1 MAIFQNN
8 RDPIERLYWLG
19 WAFFIIVLLLFSRLW
34 YLSVASFDHYDRI
47 ARRNHIR
54 TVPVLAVRGP
64 IEDRN
69 GRILVEN
76 TYGFD
81 LVLFQEEK
89 PGLDRTLQFLSEAL
103 QVSREELEERLR
115 EASHYSLYQ
124 PVVVSQGLT
133 LDQISFLMARRSD
146 HPLLDIVERPRRFY
160 PHGKLAA
167 HVLGHVG
174 EISSD
179 ELGRPGLEAH
189 RAGDVIGKSGIER
202 VGNQHLAGRNGVR
215 RIRVDS
221 QGRAFEELEPIAT
234 TAGEGLQLTIDLG
247 IQEVAEAALEGY
259 TGAIVVLDP
268 DSGEILAMA
277 SRPTFDP
284 NEFATRISS
293 SRWKELTTHPGHP
306 FQNRSIQ
313 NGFPPGSVFKIVMAL
328 AGLESQVINSRHRVL
343 CTGSQRL
350 FGHDFRCS
358 ASGGHGW
365 VDLEAALQYS
375 CNIYFYQLGRNL
387 GIDRIQAFA
396 RQFGLGQKTAIDLP
410 GEIRGLVPSREWKRE
425 TKGTPW
431 YPGETISVS
440 IGQGPILATSLQMAV
455 AVGAVATGRL
465 VQPHLRRPAPDD
477 SRGEPQTVFAP
488 EQLEEIRTGL
498 WRAVNQSGTAQRA
511 RVEGF
516 EVAGKTGTVQTI
528 GRSSRERMDP
538 AARVSRFRSTAW
550 FVGYAPA
557 SNPQV
562 VVAVILEQAGSGG
575 EVAAPVAQKIL
586 QAFHSR
592 NAPSDVGLPV
602 MARAPDLSTQP

>member
-19 WAFFIIVLLLFSRLW
+19 WAFFVIVLVLFSRLW
-34 YLSVASFDHYDRI
+34 YLSVASFDHYEEI

-54 TVPVLAVRGP
+54 TVPVLAARGP
-64 IEDRN
+64 IVDRN

-81 LVLFQEEK
+81 LVLFREEE
-89 PGLDRTLQFLSEAL
+89 PGLDRTLKFLSEAL
-103 QVSREELEERLR
+103 RVSRAELEERLL

-124 PVVVSQGLT
+124 PVVVSQGLR
-133 LDQISFLMARRSD
+133 LDQISFLMARQSD

-167 HVLGHVG
+167 HVLGYVG

-179 ELGRPGLEAH
+179 ELSRPGFEAH

-202 VGNQHLAGRNGVR
+202 IGNRDLAGRNGIR

-221 QGRAFEELEPIAT
+221 QGRAFEELDPIPAR
-234 TAGEGLQLTIDLG
+234 AGEGLQLTIDLD
-247 IQEVAEAALEGY
+247 IQRAAEDALEGY
-259 TGAIVVLDP
+259 TGAVVVLDP
-268 DSGEILAMA
+268 GSGEILAMA

-284 NEFATRISS
+284 NEFATRIST
-293 SRWKELTTHPGHP
+293 SRWEELTAHPGRP

-328 AGLESQVINSRHRVL
+328 AGLESHLIDSRQRVF

-350 FGHDFRCS
+350 FGHDFGCG
-358 ASGGHGW
+358 AGGGHGW
-365 VDLEAALQYS
+365 VDLEVALQYS

-396 RQFGLGQKTAIDLP
+396 RQFGLGEKTGIDLP
-410 GEIRGLVPSREWKRE
+410 GEIKGLVPSREWKRRVR
-425 TKGTPW
+425 GTPW

-440 IGQGPILATSLQMAV
+440 IGQGPILATPLQMAV

-465 VQPHLRRPAPDD
+465 VQPHLRQPAPGD
-477 SRGEPQTVFAP
+477 RPGEPPLLFAP

-498 WRAVNQSGTAQRA
+498 WRAVNQSGTSQHA

-528 GRSSRERMDP
+528 GRSSRERLGS
-538 AARVSRFRSTAW
+538 ARAGRFRSTAW
-550 FVGYAPA
+550 FVGYAPVGD
-557 SNPQV
+557 PQV
-562 VVAVILEQAGSGG
+562 VVSVILEQAGSGG
-575 EVAAPVAQKIL
+575 ATAAPVAREIL
-586 QAFHSR
+586 DAFHSR
-592 NAPSDVGLPV
+592 DTPSDISFPV
-602 MARAPDLSTQP
+602 MARAPDRSTQQ

>member
-1 MAIFQNN
+1 MAIFQDN

-19 WAFFIIVLLLFSRLW
+19 WAFFVMVLLLFSRLW
-34 YLSVASFDHYDRI
+34 YLSVASFDHYDHV

-54 TVPVLAVRGP
+54 TVPILAARGP

-69 GRILVEN
+69 GHILVEN

-81 LVLFQEEK
+81 LVLFREKK

-146 HPLLDIVERPRRFY
+146 HPLLDIVERPSRFY

-167 HVLGHVG
+167 HVLGYVG

-179 ELGRPGLEAH
+179 ELRRPAFKAH
-189 RAGDVIGKSGIER
+189 GPGDFIGKSGIER
-202 VGNQHLAGRNGVR
+202 IYNRELVGQNGVR

-221 QGRAFEELEPIAT
+221 QGRAFEELEPMAT
-234 TAGEGLQLTIDLG
+234 TAGEKLRLTIDLD
-247 IQEVAEAALEGY
+247 IQKAAEDALEGH
-259 TGAIVVLDP
+259 TGAIVALDP
-268 DSGEILAMA
+268 GSGEILALA

-293 SRWKELTTHPGHP
+293 SRWKELATHPGHP

-328 AGLESQVINSRHRVL
+328 AGLESQLINSQQHVL

-365 VDLEAALQYS
+365 IDLEAALQYS

-387 GIDRIQAFA
+387 GIDRIQVFA
-396 RQFGLGQKTAIDLP
+396 RQFGLGRKTGIDLP
-410 GEIRGLVPSREWKRE
+410 GEISGLVPSREWKRE
-425 TKGTPW
+425 MKGTPW

-440 IGQGPILATSLQMAV
+440 IGQGPILVTPLQMAV

-465 VQPHLRRPAPDD
+465 VQPHLCRPAPGE
-477 SRGEPQTVFAP
+477 SRGEPQRLFAP
-488 EQLEEIRTGL
+488 EQLEKIRAGL
-498 WRAVNQSGTAQRA
+498 WRAVNQNGTAERA

-516 EVAGKTGTVQTI
+516 EVVGKTSTVQTI
-528 GRSSRERMDP
+528 GRASRERLGP
-538 AARVSRFRSTAW
+538 ARASRFRSTAW

-557 SNPQV
+557 NNPRV
-562 VVAVILEQAGSGG
+562 VVAVILEGAGSGG
-575 EVAAPVAQKIL
+575 AGAAPVAREIL

-592 NAPSDVGLPV
+592 NAPSDMDLPV
-602 MARAPDLSTQP
+602 MALNTPR

>member
-1 MAIFQNN
+1 MAIFQDN
-8 RDPIERLYWLG
+8 RDPIERLSWLG
-19 WAFFIIVLLLFSRLW
+19 WAFFVIVLLLFSRLW
-34 YLSVASFDHYDRI
+34 YLSVASFDHYDHI

-54 TVPVLAVRGP
+54 TVPVHAARGP

-81 LVLFQEEK
+81 LVMFREK
-89 PGLDRTLQFLSEAL
+89 KSGLDRTLQFLSEAL

-167 HVLGHVG
+167 HVLGYVG

-179 ELGRPGLEAH
+179 ELRRPGFKAH
-189 RAGDVIGKSGIER
+189 RPGDVIGKSGIER
-202 VGNQHLAGRNGVR
+202 VYNRELAGRNGVR

-221 QGRAFEELEPIAT
+221 QGRAFEELEPTAT
-234 TAGEGLQLTIDLG
+234 TAGEKLRLTIDLD
-247 IQEVAEAALEGY
+247 IQKAAEDALEGH
-259 TGAIVVLDP
+259 TGAIVALDP
-268 DSGEILAMA
+268 GSGEILALA

-293 SRWKELTTHPGHP
+293 LRWKELTSHPGRP

-313 NGFPPGSVFKIVMAL
+313 NGFPPGSIFKIVMAL
-328 AGLESQVINSRHRVL
+328 AGLESQLINSRQRVL

-358 ASGGHGW
+358 ATGGHGW
-365 VDLEAALQYS
+365 IDLEAALQYS

-387 GIDRIQAFA
+387 GIDRIQVFT
-396 RQFGLGQKTAIDLP
+396 RQFGFGQKTGIDLP
-410 GEIRGLVPSREWKRE
+410 GEISGLVPSREWKRE
-425 TKGTPW
+425 MKGTPW

-440 IGQGPILATSLQMAV
+440 IGQGPILVTPLQMAV

-465 VQPHLRRPAPDD
+465 VQPHLRRPAPGE
-477 SRGEPQTVFAP
+477 SRGQPQRLFAP
-488 EQLEEIRTGL
+488 EQLEKIRTGL
-498 WRAVNQSGTAQRA
+498 WRAVNQSGTAWRA

-528 GRSSRERMDP
+528 GRASRERLGP
-538 AARVSRFRSTAW
+538 ARASRFRSTAW

-557 SNPQV
+557 NNPQV
-562 VVAVILEQAGSGG
+562 VVAVILEGAGSGG
-575 EVAAPVAQKIL
+575 AAAAPVAREIL
-586 QAFHSR
+586 QFFHSR
-592 NAPSDVGLPV
+592 NAPSDMDLPV
-602 MARAPDLSTQP
+602 MARNE

>member
-1 MAIFQNN
+1 MAIFQDN

-19 WAFFIIVLLLFSRLW
+19 WAFFVIVLLLFSRLW
-34 YLSVASFDHYDRI
+34 YLSVASFDHYDHV

-54 TVPVLAVRGP
+54 TVPVLAARGP

-81 LVLFQEEK
+81 LVLFREKK
-89 PGLDRTLQFLSEAL
+89 PGLDRTLQFLSEVL

-146 HPLLDIVERPRRFY
+146 HPLLDIVERPLRFY

-167 HVLGHVG
+167 HVLGYVG

-179 ELGRPGLEAH
+179 ELRRPGFKAH
-189 RAGDVIGKSGIER
+189 RPGDVIGKSGIER
-202 VGNQHLAGRNGVR
+202 VYNRELAGQDGVR

-221 QGRAFEELEPIAT
+221 QGRAFEELEPMAT
-234 TAGEGLQLTIDLG
+234 TAGEDLRLTLDLD
-247 IQEVAEAALEGY
+247 IQKAAEDALEGH
-259 TGAIVVLDP
+259 TGAIVALDP
-268 DSGEILAMA
+268 SSGEILAMA

-293 SRWKELTTHPGHP
+293 SRWKELTSHPGRP

-313 NGFPPGSVFKIVMAL
+313 SGFPPGSIFKIVMAL
-328 AGLESQVINSRHRVL
+328 AGLESQLVNARQRVL

-358 ASGGHGW
+358 ATGGHGW
-365 VDLEAALQYS
+365 IDLEAALQYS

-396 RQFGLGQKTAIDLP
+396 RQFGLGQKTMIDLP
-410 GEIRGLVPSREWKRE
+410 GEISGIVPSREWKRE

-440 IGQGPILATSLQMAV
+440 IGQGPILVTPVQMAV
-455 AVGAVATGRL
+455 AVGVIATGRL
-465 VQPHLRRPAPDD
+465 VQPHLRRPAP
-477 SRGEPQTVFAP
+477 GESPGERQRLFAP
-488 EQLEEIRTGL
+488 EQLEVIRTGL
-498 WRAVNQSGTAQRA
+498 WRSVNQGGTALRA

-528 GRSSRERMDP
+528 GRATRERLGQ
-538 AARVSRFRSTAW
+538 ARASRFRSTAW

-557 SNPQV
+557 NNPRV
-562 VVAVILEQAGSGG
+562 VVAVILEGAGSGG
-575 EVAAPVAQKIL
+575 AAAAPVAREIL
-586 QAFHSR
+586 RAFHSR
-592 NAPSDVGLPV
+592 NAPSDMDLPV
-602 MARAPDLSTQP
+602 MARAQGLNTPR

>member
-1 MAIFQNN
+1 MAIFQDN
-8 RDPIERLYWLG
+8 RDPIERLYRLG
-19 WAFFIIVLLLFSRLW
+19 WAFFVIVLVLFSRLW
-34 YLSVASFDHYDRI
+34 YLSVASFDHYDLL

-54 TVPVLAVRGP
+54 TVPVLAPRGP

-81 LVLFQEEK
+81 LVLFREK
-89 PGLDRTLQFLSEAL
+89 KSGLDRTLQFLSESL
-103 QVSREELEERLR
+103 PVSREELEGRLR

-167 HVLGHVG
+167 HVLGYGG

-179 ELGRPGLEAH
+179 ELGRPEFEAH
-189 RAGDVIGKSGIER
+189 RPGDVIGKSGIER
-202 VGNQHLAGRNGVR
+202 VYNQTLAGRNGVR

-221 QGRAFEELEPIAT
+221 QGRAFEELEPIPT
-234 TAGEGLQLTIDLG
+234 TAGKELRLTIDLD
-247 IQEVAEAALEGY
+247 IQEAAEDALEGY
-259 TGAIVVLDP
+259 RGAVVALDP
-268 DSGEILAMA
+268 GSGEILAMA

-293 SRWKELTTHPGHP
+293 SRWKELTTHPGRP

-313 NGFPPGSVFKIVMAL
+313 NGFPPGSTFKIVMAQ
-328 AGLESQVINSRHRVL
+328 AGLESQVIDSRQRVL

-358 ASGGHGW
+358 ATRGHGW

-375 CNIYFYQLGRNL
+375 CNIYFYQLGRKL

-396 RQFGLGQKTAIDLP
+396 RQFGLGQKTGIDLP
-410 GEIRGLVPSREWKRE
+410 GEIGGLVPSREWKRE
-425 TKGTPW
+425 TRGQPW

-440 IGQGPILATSLQMAV
+440 IGQGPILVTPLQLAA

-465 VQPHLRRPAPDD
+465 GQPHLRRPAPGE
-477 SRGEPQTVFAP
+477 SPGEPRTLFAP
-488 EQLEEIRTGL
+488 SQLEEIRTGL
-498 WRAVNQSGTAQRA
+498 WRAVNQSGTARRA

-516 EVAGKTGTVQTI
+516 DVAGKTGTVQTI
-528 GRSSRERMDP
+528 GRASRERLGP
-538 AARVSRFRSTAW
+538 GQAGRFRSTAW
-550 FVGYAPA
+550 FVGYAPV

-562 VVAVILEQAGSGG
+562 VVAVILEEAGGG
-575 EVAAPVAQKIL
+575 GLAAAPVAREVF
-586 QAFHSR
+586 QAVYSR
-592 NAPSDVGLPV
+592 KAPSDMDLPV
-602 MARAPDLSTQP
+602 MARVQGPTTPQ

>member
-1 MAIFQNN
+1 MAIFQDN

-19 WAFFIIVLLLFSRLW
+19 WAFFVIVLLLFSRLW
-34 YLSVASFDHYDRI
+34 YLSVASFDHYDHI

-54 TVPVLAVRGP
+54 TVPVHAARGP

-81 LVLFQEEK
+81 LVLFREK
-89 PGLDRTLQFLSEAL
+89 KSGLDRTLQFLSEAL

-167 HVLGHVG
+167 HLIGYVG

-179 ELGRPGLEAH
+179 ELRRPGFKAH
-189 RAGDVIGKSGIER
+189 RPGDVIGKSGIER
-202 VGNQHLAGRNGVR
+202 VYNRELAGRNGVR

-221 QGRAFEELEPIAT
+221 QGRAFEELEPTAT
-234 TAGEGLQLTIDLG
+234 TAGEKLRLTIDLD
-247 IQEVAEAALEGY
+247 IQKAAEDALEGH
-259 TGAIVVLDP
+259 TGAIVALDP
-268 DSGEILAMA
+268 GSGEILALA

-293 SRWKELTTHPGHP
+293 LRWKELTSHTGRP

-313 NGFPPGSVFKIVMAL
+313 NGFPPGSIFKIVMAL
-328 AGLESQVINSRHRVL
+328 AGLESQLINSRQRLL

-358 ASGGHGW
+358 ATGGHGW
-365 VDLEAALQYS
+365 IDLEAALQYS

-387 GIDRIQAFA
+387 GIDRIQVFA
-396 RQFGLGQKTAIDLP
+396 RQFGLGRKTGIDLP
-410 GEIRGLVPSREWKRE
+410 GEISGLVPSREWKRE
-425 TKGTPW
+425 MKGTPW

-440 IGQGPILATSLQMAV
+440 IGQGPILVTPLQMAV

-465 VQPHLRRPAPDD
+465 VQPHLRRPAPGE
-477 SRGEPQTVFAP
+477 SRGEPQRLFAP
-488 EQLEEIRTGL
+488 EQLEKIRTGL
-498 WRAVNQSGTAQRA
+498 WRAVNQSGTAWRA

-528 GRSSRERMDP
+528 GRASRERLGP
-538 AARVSRFRSTAW
+538 ARASRFRSTAW

-557 SNPQV
+557 NNPQV
-562 VVAVILEQAGSGG
+562 VVAVILEGAGSGG
-575 EVAAPVAQKIL
+575 AAAAPVAREIL
-586 QAFHSR
+586 QSFHSR
-592 NAPSDVGLPV
+592 NAPSNMDLPV
-602 MARAPDLSTQP
+602 MARNE

>member
-1 MAIFQNN
+1 MAIFQDN

-19 WAFFIIVLLLFSRLW
+19 WAFSIIVLLLFSRLW
-34 YLSVASFDHYDRI
+34 YLSVASFDHYAHV

-54 TVPVLAVRGP
+54 TLPVLAPRGL

-81 LVLFQEEK
+81 LVLFREK
-89 PGLDRTLQFLSEAL
+89 KSGLDRTLQFLSESL
-103 QVSREELEERLR
+103 PVSRQELEDRLQ

-124 PVVVSQGLT
+124 PVVVSQGLK

-146 HPLLDIVERPRRFY
+146 YPLLDIVERPRRFY

-167 HVLGHVG
+167 HVLGYGG

-179 ELGRPGLEAH
+179 ELRRPEFEAH
-189 RAGDVIGKSGIER
+189 RPGDVIGKSGIER
-202 VGNQHLAGRNGVR
+202 VYDQALAGRNGAR

-221 QGRAFEELEPIAT
+221 QGRSFEELEPVPA
-234 TAGEGLQLTIDLG
+234 TAGEELRLTIDLD
-247 IQEVAEAALEGY
+247 IQKAAEDALGEYIGAVVAM
-259 TGAIVVLDP
+259 DP
-268 DSGEILAMA
+268 GSGEILAMA
-277 SRPTFDP
+277 SRPTFNP
-284 NEFATRISS
+284 NEFSTRISS
-293 SRWKELTTHPGHP
+293 SRWKELTTHPGRP

-313 NGFPPGSVFKIVMAL
+313 NGFPPGSIFKIVMAL
-328 AGLESQVINSRHRVL
+328 AGLESQLINSRQRVL

-358 ASGGHGW
+358 AAAGHGW

-396 RQFGLGQKTAIDLP
+396 RQFGLGQKTGIDLP
-410 GEIRGLVPSREWKRE
+410 GEIDGLVPSREWKRE
-425 TKGTPW
+425 TRGQPW

-440 IGQGPILATSLQMAV
+440 IGQGPILVTPLQMAV
-455 AVGAVATGRL
+455 AVGAVATGHL
-465 VQPHLRRPAPDD
+465 VQPHLRRPAP
-477 SRGEPQTVFAP
+477 GESSAEPRILFPP

-498 WRAVNQSGTAQRA
+498 WRAVNQSGTARRA

-516 EVAGKTGTVQTI
+516 DVAAKTGTVQTI
-528 GRSSRERMDP
+528 GRASRERIGP
-538 AARVSRFRSTAW
+538 GQASRFRSTAW
-550 FVGYAPA
+550 FVGYAPVN
-557 SNPQV
+557 NPQV

-575 EVAAPVAQKIL
+575 AVAAPVAREIL
-586 QAFHSR
+586 EAVYSR
-592 NAPSDVGLPV
+592 KEPSDIDLPV
-602 MARAPDLSTQP
+602 MARAQDLNTPR

>member
-1 MAIFQNN
+1 MAIFQDN

-19 WAFFIIVLLLFSRLW
+19 WAFFVIVLLLFSRLW
-34 YLSVASFDHYDRI
+34 YLSVASFDHYDHI

-54 TVPVLAVRGP
+54 TVPVHAARGP

-81 LVLFQEEK
+81 LVMFREK
-89 PGLDRTLQFLSEAL
+89 KSGLDRTLQFLSEAL

-167 HVLGHVG
+167 HVLGYVG

-179 ELGRPGLEAH
+179 ELRRPGFKAH
-189 RAGDVIGKSGIER
+189 RPGDVIGKSGIER
-202 VGNQHLAGRNGVR
+202 VYNRELAGRNGVR

-221 QGRAFEELEPIAT
+221 QGRAFEELEPTAT
-234 TAGEGLQLTIDLG
+234 TAGEKLRLTIDLD
-247 IQEVAEAALEGY
+247 IQKAAEDALEGH
-259 TGAIVVLDP
+259 TGAIVALDP
-268 DSGEILAMA
+268 GSGEILALA

-293 SRWKELTTHPGHP
+293 LRWKELTSHPGRP

-313 NGFPPGSVFKIVMAL
+313 NGFPPGSIFKIVMAL
-328 AGLESQVINSRHRVL
+328 AGLESQLINSRQRVL

-358 ASGGHGW
+358 ATGGHGW
-365 VDLEAALQYS
+365 IDLEAGLQYS

-387 GIDRIQAFA
+387 GIDRIQVFA
-396 RQFGLGQKTAIDLP
+396 RQFGFGQKTGIDLP
-410 GEIRGLVPSREWKRE
+410 GEISGLVPSREWKRE
-425 TKGTPW
+425 MKGTPW

-440 IGQGPILATSLQMAV
+440 IGQGPILVTPLQMAV

-465 VQPHLRRPAPDD
+465 VQPHLRRPAPGE
-477 SRGEPQTVFAP
+477 SRGQPQRLFAP
-488 EQLEEIRTGL
+488 EQLEKIRTGL
-498 WRAVNQSGTAQRA
+498 WRAVNQSGTAWRA

-528 GRSSRERMDP
+528 GRASRKRLGP
-538 AARVSRFRSTAW
+538 ARASRFRSTAW

-557 SNPQV
+557 NNPQV
-562 VVAVILEQAGSGG
+562 VVAVILEGAGSGG
-575 EVAAPVAQKIL
+575 AAAAPVAREIL
-586 QAFHSR
+586 QFFHSR
-592 NAPSDVGLPV
+592 NAPSDMDLPV
-602 MARAPDLSTQP
+602 MARNE

>member
-1 MAIFQNN
+1 MAIFQDN

-19 WAFFIIVLLLFSRLW
+19 WAFFVIVLLLFSRLW
-34 YLSVASFDHYDRI
+34 YLSVASFDHYDHI

-54 TVPVLAVRGP
+54 TVPVHAARGP

-81 LVLFQEEK
+81 LVLFREK
-89 PGLDRTLQFLSEAL
+89 KSGLDRTLQFLSEAL

-167 HVLGHVG
+167 HLLGYVG

-179 ELGRPGLEAH
+179 ELRRPGFQAH
-189 RAGDVIGKSGIER
+189 RPGDVIGKSGIER
-202 VGNQHLAGRNGVR
+202 VYNRELVGRNGVR

-221 QGRAFEELEPIAT
+221 QGRAFEELEPTAT
-234 TAGEGLQLTIDLG
+234 TAGEKLRLTIDLD
-247 IQEVAEAALEGY
+247 IQKAAEDALEGH
-259 TGAIVVLDP
+259 TGAIVALDP
-268 DSGEILAMA
+268 GSGEILALA

-293 SRWKELTTHPGHP
+293 LRWKELTSHPGRP

-313 NGFPPGSVFKIVMAL
+313 NGFPPGSIFKIVMAL
-328 AGLESQVINSRHRVL
+328 AGLESQLINSRQRVL

-350 FGHDFRCS
+350 FGHDFRYS
-358 ASGGHGW
+358 ATGGHGW
-365 VDLEAALQYS
+365 IDLEAALQYS

-387 GIDRIQAFA
+387 GIDRIQVFA
-396 RQFGLGQKTAIDLP
+396 RQFGLGQKTGIDLP
-410 GEIRGLVPSREWKRE
+410 GEISGLVPSREWKRE
-425 TKGTPW
+425 MKGTPW

-440 IGQGPILATSLQMAV
+440 IGQGPILVTPLQMAV

-465 VQPHLRRPAPDD
+465 VQPHLRRPAPGE
-477 SRGEPQTVFAP
+477 SRGEPQRLFAP
-488 EQLEEIRTGL
+488 EQLEKIRTGL
-498 WRAVNQSGTAQRA
+498 WRAVNQSGTARRA

-528 GRSSRERMDP
+528 GRASRERLGP
-538 AARVSRFRSTAW
+538 ARASRFRSTAW

-557 SNPQV
+557 NNPQV
-562 VVAVILEQAGSGG
+562 VVAVILEGAGSGG
-575 EVAAPVAQKIL
+575 AAAAPVAREIL
-586 QAFHSR
+586 QFFHSR
-592 NAPSDVGLPV
+592 NAPSDMDLPV
-602 MARAPDLSTQP
+602 MARNE